1 MSTQDEAVEILVV
14 EDSPTQ
20 AARLGFILQK
30 HGYRM
35 TATRNG
41 REALASMSLRVPA
54 LVLSDVVMPE
64 MDGYALC
71 RSIKHGAAPNTPV
84 VLLTS
89 LSDPADVVKG
99 LEAGAD
105 SFIFKPYEERYLL
118 ARIEYLLANRH
129 LRADDSTRTGV
140 EILFAGRKFFI
151 TSDRLQILNLL
162 LSTYEAAVQRNQEL
176 SRVQDELTRV
186 NETLESTVRERT
198 SELAEEIEE
207 RKRVEL
213 KLQGKLVRLQLLRRI
228 TRAIGD
234 RLDLRHVFQVVCD
247 SIEEQLPLDFCA
259 IALCDAAAG
268 SVMVCSVGPGSRAR
282 AARLGLAEAA
292 PLTIADEELARCMR
306 GALVHEPD
314 LTALPFALARRLA
327 DEGLHSAVLAPLR
340 TEEAVCGI
348 VIAAREQA
356 NSFSSADC
364 EFLDQLS
371 EHVALAANQAQLHGA
386 LRIAYDDLHR
396 TQRAVL
402 QQERLRAL
410 GEMASGIAH
419 DINNAI
425 SPVALY
431 TESLLEK
438 ETTLSARG
446 REQLQT
452 VQLAIEDVA
461 ETVARMREFYR
472 PRDEQVRL
480 MQVAVNPLVQQVV
493 ELTRARWRDMAQQ
506 RGVAI
511 DVVTELQDGLA
522 PINAAEAEI
531 REVLTNLVFNA
542 VDAMP
547 RGGTMTLRTR
557 AVDDA
562 EGNAWVEIEVAD
574 SGIGMDDET
583 RRRCLE
589 PFFTT
594 KGDRGTGLGLAMV
607 YGTVQR
613 HGAQLQIDSVPGAG
627 TVMRLRFLATG
638 ENELPDTGWGVLP
651 PEVRRTLRVLL
662 VDDDAVLA
670 RSMTDILESEGHHVT
685 ATVGGQEGIAEFSA
699 ALARGE
705 PYEVVI
711 TDLGMPKVDGRQVA
725 QAVKA
730 ASPRTPVLMLTGWG
744 RRMSEEGERPPH
756 VDQLLS
762 KPPRLAELRAALGRV
777 GPPGMGSNKSEASR

>member
-20 AARLGFILQK
+20 AAQLGFILERR
-30 HGYRM
+30 GYRM
-35 TATRNG
+35 TAVRNG
-41 REALASMSLRVPA
+41 REALLWMANHAPA

-64 MDGYALC
+64 VDGYTLC
-71 RSIKHGAAPNTPV
+71 RSIKQGMGPNIPV

-129 LRADDSTRTGV
+129 LRADDSTRMGV
-140 EILFAGRKFFI
+140 EIFFAGRKFFI

-176 SRVQDELTRV
+176 SRVQDELTHV
-186 NETLESTVRERT
+186 NENLESTVRERT
-198 SELAEEIEE
+198 SELAEEVEE
-207 RKRVEL
+207 RKRIEL

-247 SIEEQLPLDFCA
+247 SIEEQLPVDFCA
-259 IALCDAAAG
+259 IALYDEAARR
-268 SVMVCSVGPGSRAR
+268 VMVCSVGAGSRTR
-282 AARLGLAEAA
+282 ADRLGLAEAS
-292 PLTIADEELARCMR
+292 PLAIADDELARCMR

-314 LTALPFALARRLA
+314 LAALPFAFARRLA
-327 DEGLHSAVLAPLR
+327 DGGLHSAVLAPLQ
-340 TEEAVCGI
+340 TEEAVFGI

-356 NSFSSADC
+356 DSFSSADC
-364 EFLDQLS
+364 EFLGQLS

-386 LRIAYDDLHR
+386 LRAAYDDLHR
-396 TQRAVL
+396 TQQVVL

-410 GEMASGIAH
+410 GAMASGIAH

-438 ETTLSARG
+438 EPGLSPRA

-452 VQLAIEDVA
+452 IQLAIDDVA

-472 PRDEQVRL
+472 PRDEQVGR
-480 MQVAVNPLVQQVV
+480 MQVEVNPLVQQVI

-511 DVVTELQDGLA
+511 EVVTELQDGLA

-531 REVLTNLVFNA
+531 REALTNLVFNA

-547 RGGTMTLRTR
+547 GGGTMTLRTR

-562 EGNAWVEIEVAD
+562 DGNAWVEVEVAD
-574 SGIGMDDET
+574 SGIGMDEET

-613 HGAQLQIDSVPGAG
+613 HGAQLQIDSAPGAG
-627 TVMRLRFLATG
+627 TAVRLRFVPAG
-638 ENELPDTGWGVLP
+638 EDELPDTGWGVLP
-651 PEVRRTLRVLL
+651 PAAKRTLRVLL

-670 RSMTDILESEGHHVT
+670 HSMTDILQAEGHHVT
-685 ATVGGQEGIAEFSA
+685 AAAGGQQGIAEFSA

-705 PYEVVI
+705 PFDVVI

-730 ASPRTPVLMLTGWG
+730 ASPATPVLMLTGWG
-744 RRMSEEGERPPH
+744 RRMSEDGERPPH

-762 KPPRLAELRAALGRV
+762 KPPRLAELRAALARV
-777 GPPGMGSNKSEASR
+777 GPPN